1 MQAAVAQREQA
12 AALYQQQV
20 LSAFRDV
27 EDQLSALRILA
38 DEAQVQQRAVASAE
52 RSTELSILRYKR
64 GLAPYLE
71 VLTNQT
77 IQLSNERVAAGLVAD
92 RIVASVGL
100 QIAIGGG
107 WNSVQLPKN

>member
-1 MQAAVAQREQA
+1 
-12 AALYQQQV
+12 
-20 LSAFRDV
+20 
-27 EDQLSALRILA
+27 
-38 DEAQVQQRAVASAE
+38 
-52 RSTELSILRYKR
+52 
-64 GLAPYLE
+64 